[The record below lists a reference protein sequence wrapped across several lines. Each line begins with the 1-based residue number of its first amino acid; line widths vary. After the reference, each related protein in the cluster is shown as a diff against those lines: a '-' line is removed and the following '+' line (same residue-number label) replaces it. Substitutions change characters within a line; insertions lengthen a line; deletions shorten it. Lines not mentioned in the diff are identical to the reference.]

1 MKTSRLARTTGL
13 VAATLVVGVA
23 CKKAPDAPPAAPPPP
38 RAALPTLPAVA
49 TSSVVKLGVDA
60 AASAVTFTMDAPL
73 EKIHGSFA
81 GGVSGELLLV
91 PGELSASRGLVRV
104 DVSKL
109 ELAQEGRKAADQAF
123 GARVVEAKQ
132 NQHAR
137 AWLEITPDVPDAVR
151 GENSAALLAITGLTS
166 TTTLDLATDG
176 DRTFSARATGK
187 LWLHGQEAEVT
198 VDARLTV
205 GVVGGKVG
213 ALRVVLAAPFQ
224 VGLEKHDVRP
234 RDGFGKLASKTLA
247 ALGDKV
253 GTVAQVQVE
262 LVAKAQ

>member
-1 MKTSRLARTTGL
+1 MTLSRLSRTSSL
-13 VAATLVVGVA
+13 IAATLVVGVA
-23 CKKAPDAPPAAPPPP
+23 CKKAPEGPPPPP
-38 RAALPTLPAVA
+38 RVAQPSLPAVA
-49 TSSVVKLGVDA
+49 TSSVVKLGVDS

-73 EKIHGSFA
+73 EKIHGSFV

-91 PGELSASRGLVRV
+91 PSDLSASRGLVRV

-109 ELAQEGRKAADQAF
+109 ELAQEGRKSADQAF

-151 GENSAALLAITGLTS
+151 AENTAALLAITGLTS
-166 TTTLDLATDG
+166 TTTLELTTDG
-176 DRTFSARATGK
+176 ARTFPARASGK
-187 LWLHGQEAEVT
+187 LWIHGQEAEVA

-205 GVVGGKVG
+205 EVVGGKV
-213 ALRVVLAAPFQ
+213 ASLRVALAAPLS

-234 RDGFGKLASKTLA
+234 RDGFGKLASRTLA
-247 ALGDKV
+247 ALGDQV
-253 GTVAQVQVE
+253 GTVAKVEVE

>member
-1 MKTSRLARTTGL
+1 LPRVKPSRLACTSSLL
-13 VAATLVVGVA
+13 VATLFVGVA
-23 CKKAPDAPPAAPPPP
+23 CKKAPEGPPPPP
-38 RAALPTLPAVA
+38 RVPQPSLPTVT
-49 TSSVVKLGVDA
+49 TSSVVELAVDA

-91 PGELSASRGLVRV
+91 PTELSASRGLVRV

-109 ELAQEGRKAADQAF
+109 ELAQEGRKSADQAF

-137 AWLEITPDVPDAVR
+137 AWLEITPDVPDAVLA
-151 GENSAALLAITGLTS
+151 ENASALLAITGLTS
-166 TTTLDLATDG
+166 TTTLDLAVDG
-176 DRTFSARATGK
+176 ERSFPARATGK
-187 LWLHGQEAEVT
+187 LWLHGQEAEVA

-213 ALRVVLAAPFQ
+213 AVRVALAAPFE

-247 ALGDKV
+247 ALGDQV
-253 GTVAQVQVE
+253 GTVAKVQVE
-262 LVAKAQ
+262 LVAKAE